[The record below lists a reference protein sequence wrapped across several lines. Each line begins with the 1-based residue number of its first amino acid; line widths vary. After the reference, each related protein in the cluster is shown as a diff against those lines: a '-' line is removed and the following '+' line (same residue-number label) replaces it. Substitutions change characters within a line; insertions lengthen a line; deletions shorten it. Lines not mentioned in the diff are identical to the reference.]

1 MPWRVRVGKVKRD
14 IAESIRELSP
24 TVRRDAFTVF
34 GGKLP
39 SRTVIVSR
47 AACAIPRG
55 NLTARVKPRFP
66 STRDKRHASPRL
78 PTAISDSKSP
88 NSLRSL
94 AANGRSCIR
103 HHKNGGLAGV
113 YPTSY
118 LVFPLASKMIGER
131 LLFTPADCP
140 LVPVK
145 YPGFERA
152 IDGRI
157 ADLYLCGF
165 QLQPVR

>member
-1 MPWRVRVGKVKRD
+1 MFNIIIFLIGAGIMFYMAWRSWSRRRKLMTRGEKVE
-14 IAESIRELSP
+14 AAVAG
-24 TVRRDAFTVF
+24 TVRSRDGEAYLLEFT
-34 GGKLP
+34 
-39 SRTVIVSR
+39 
-47 AACAIPRG
+47 
-55 NLTARVKPRFP
+55 

-94 AANGRSCIR
+94 AANGRACIR